1 MKSSILMDIRELQG
15 QIIDMSDRVDALR
28 RSLYGRAIRYD
39 SMRRAAPAAG
49 DILSGR
55 LSVICDKDRMI
66 RRRQRRLDA
75 RKERARGYLRQLDN
89 PDYALALDLFYL
101 SVNDKGRLYTWADV
115 AEIMGKSRDYVQK
128 VIHYR
133 ALDKLNNIL

>member
-28 RSLYGRAIRYD
+28 YSLYGRAIRYD
-39 SMRRAAPAAG
+39 STKAAPAAG
-49 DILSGR
+49 DILCDR

-75 RKERARGYLRQLDN
+75 RKERARSYLRQLNN

-115 AEIMGKSRDYVQK
+115 ADIMGKSRDYVQK